1 MCVGGRC
8 ECHAGNVRRKRI
20 VKAALREQDIAR
32 KRDNNDNKRRV
43 SEDDEP
49 SPSEAEHSLRP
60 LQAYLRRDASHA
72 SPHAIPREETTDD
85 DTPRSRAQNIPLS
98 FVNDGTPSFTLEEER
113 LLLSVLAQ
121 TNDTSSPKVAND
133 DARAYIRTVASETFG
148 AARAK
153 KAREGLTAGKKH
165 ERDRWVDLPGQRVDH
180 APRPSGSAGVDV
192 QHRSG
197 ADGFQHRSGA
207 ADVPVGA
214 ADGGCGGQVSRG
226 GRGRGAFT
234 RRLPS
239 QR

>member
-1 MCVGGRC
+1 M
-8 ECHAGNVRRKRI
+8 RRKRI

-32 KRDNNDNKRRV
+32 KRDNKRRV
-43 SEDDEP
+43 SEDEEP

-85 DTPRSRAQNIPLS
+85 DTPRSRAQCIPLS
-98 FVNDGTPSFTLEEER
+98 FVNDGAPSFTKEEER

-180 APRPSGSAGVDV
+180 APRPSGSARTVPASKRRGRVA
-192 QHRSG
+192 R
-197 ADGFQHRSGA
+197 R

-214 ADGGCGGQVSRG
+214 ADGGCGG
-226 GRGRGAFT
+226 
-234 RRLPS
+234 
-239 QR
+239 